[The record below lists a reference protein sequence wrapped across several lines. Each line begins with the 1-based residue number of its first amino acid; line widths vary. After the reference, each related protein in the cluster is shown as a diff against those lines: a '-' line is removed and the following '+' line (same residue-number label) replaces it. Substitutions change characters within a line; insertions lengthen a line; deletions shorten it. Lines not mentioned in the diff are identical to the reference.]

1 MWLIKSGAAKI
12 PKEVFARCC
21 VKNIKR
27 RSIMKRL
34 NLIIGKKQIA
44 IASLTVLLGAA
55 VAVNFAVQ
63 SGKKNIA
70 PTEEVG
76 GNYGDMEYVS
86 DFTGDPDAY
95 FASARL
101 EKQQAR
107 DEAAQVLSVMYHGG
121 DMTENELIATEAN
134 ALNLSKLIA
143 SENAVETMLKAQG
156 FEDALCYITANG
168 ANIIVKTD
176 GLDAAGAAKIKAAL
190 LSEVE
195 VSADKIT
202 IVEVK

>member
-1 MWLIKSGAAKI
+1 M
-12 PKEVFARCC
+12 R
-21 VKNIKR
+21 
-27 RSIMKRL
+27 MKRI

-44 IASLTVLLGAA
+44 VASLTLLLGAA
-55 VAVNFAVQ
+55 VAVNFIAQ
-63 SGKKNIA
+63 SGKKDITE

-76 GNYGDMEYVS
+76 GNYGDLEYVANT
-86 DFTGDPDAY
+86 DTDAY

-107 DEAAQVLSVMYHGG
+107 DEAAQMLAVMYQGG
-121 DMTENELIATEAN
+121 DMTQDELNSTEAS
-134 ALNLSKLIA
+134 AQDLSGLIA
-143 SENAVETMLKAQG
+143 SENAIETMLKAQG

-168 ANIIVKTD
+168 ANVIVKTD
-176 GLDAAGAAKIKAAL
+176 GLDAAGAAKIKSAL
-190 LSEVE
+190 LSEVD

>member
-1 MWLIKSGAAKI
+1 MK
-12 PKEVFARCC
+12 F
-21 VKNIKR
+21 KR
-27 RSIMKRL
+27 I

-55 VAVNFAVQ
+55 VAVNFIVQ
-63 SGKKNIA
+63 SGKKNIE

-76 GNYGDMEYVS
+76 GNYGDVEYVADYTANS
-86 DFTGDPDAY
+86 DAY

-107 DEAAQVLSVMYHGG
+107 DEAAQVLAVMYQGG
-121 DMTENELIATEAN
+121 DMTQDELFTTKAN
-134 ALNLSKLIA
+134 AQNLSQIIA

-156 FEDALCYITANG
+156 FEDAICYITANG

-176 GLDAAGAAKIKAAL
+176 GLDAAGAAKIKSAL

>member
-1 MWLIKSGAAKI
+1 MK
-12 PKEVFARCC
+12 
-21 VKNIKR
+21 
-27 RSIMKRL
+27 MKRI

-44 IASLTVLLGAA
+44 VASLTVLLGAA
-55 VAVNFAVQ
+55 VAVNFIAQ
-63 SGKKNIA
+63 SGKKNVA

-86 DFTGDPDAY
+86 DSNSGNISSTDGY

-107 DEAAQVLSVMYHGG
+107 DEAAQVLSVMYQGG
-121 DMTENELIATEAN
+121 DMTKDELSATEAN
-134 ALNLSKLIA
+134 AQELSRIIA

-156 FEDALCYITANG
+156 FEDALCYITASG

-176 GLDAAGAAKIKAAL
+176 GLDAAGAAKIKNAL

>member
-1 MWLIKSGAAKI
+1 M
-12 PKEVFARCC
+12 R
-21 VKNIKR
+21 
-27 RSIMKRL
+27 MKRI

-44 IASLTVLLGAA
+44 VASLTLLLGAA
-55 VAVNFAVQ
+55 VAVNFIAQ
-63 SGKKNIA
+63 SGKKDITE

-76 GNYGDMEYVS
+76 GNYGDMEYVANT
-86 DFTGDPDAY
+86 DTDAY

-107 DEAAQVLSVMYHGG
+107 DEAAQMLAVMYQGG
-121 DMTENELIATEAN
+121 DMTQDELNSTETSAQD
-134 ALNLSKLIA
+134 LSELIA

-168 ANIIVKTD
+168 ANVIVKTD
-176 GLDAAGAAKIKAAL
+176 GLDAAGAAKIKSAL
-190 LSEVE
+190 LSEVD
-195 VSADKIT
+195 VSADRIT

>member
-1 MWLIKSGAAKI
+1 MK
-12 PKEVFARCC
+12 
-21 VKNIKR
+21 
-27 RSIMKRL
+27 MKRL

-44 IASLTVLLGAA
+44 IASLTLLLGAA
-55 VAVNFAVQ
+55 VAVNFIVR
-63 SGKKNIA
+63 SGNNKIE

-76 GNYGDMEYVS
+76 GNYGDMEYVA
-86 DFTGDPDAY
+86 DYTGNPDAY

-107 DEAAQVLSVMYHGG
+107 DEAAQVLAVMYQGG
-121 DMTENELIATEAN
+121 DMTVDELAATEAD
-134 ALNLSKLIA
+134 ALKLSKLIA
-143 SENAVETMLKAQG
+143 SENAVETMLRAQG

-176 GLDAAGAAKIKAAL
+176 GLDAAGAAKIKSAL

-202 IVEVK
+202 IVEVN

>member
-1 MWLIKSGAAKI
+1 MK
-12 PKEVFARCC
+12 
-21 VKNIKR
+21 
-27 RSIMKRL
+27 MKRL

-55 VAVNFAVQ
+55 VAVNFIVQ
-63 SGKKNIA
+63 SGKKELSD
-70 PTEEVG
+70 PVKEVG
-76 GNYGDMEYVS
+76 SNYGDMEYVS
-86 DFTGDPDAY
+86 DNSGSTDGY

-107 DEAAQVLSVMYHGG
+107 DEAAQVLSVMYQGG
-121 DMTENELIATEAN
+121 DMTADELNSTEQSAQ
-134 ALNLSKLIA
+134 NLSQLIA

-176 GLDAAGAAKIKAAL
+176 GLDEAGAAKIKSAL